1 MAGHAAARSGSGKRG
16 SSARQP
22 TRSGGDH
29 VQSLARALALLNRI
43 SEAADGGATPCR
55 ED

>member
-1 MAGHAAARSGSGKRG
+1 M
-16 SSARQP
+16 ARQASTGKSRTDRAAP
-22 TRSGGDH
+22 PVRSGGEH